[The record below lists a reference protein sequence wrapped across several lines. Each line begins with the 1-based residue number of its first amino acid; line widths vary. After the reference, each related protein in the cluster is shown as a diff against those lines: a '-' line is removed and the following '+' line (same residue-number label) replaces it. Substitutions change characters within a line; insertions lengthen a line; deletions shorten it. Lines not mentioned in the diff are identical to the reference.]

1 MNIAE
6 KFLYNLM
13 RLALGGKLDPVEGT
27 LAFSAIAH
35 GLLLLADFS
44 NASMVFSPSG
54 EPGGIAASRIVGL
67 GLFVSGLLVVLAN
80 HGKMCL
86 SRQPALLAQF
96 TAWAAL
102 FVAVCL
108 NPFSNVVVNFGYG
121 TIAIIAATIYLVVAT
136 GDGE

>member
-6 KFLYNLM
+6 RLFYNLT
-13 RLALGGKLDPVEGT
+13 RTSFGGKLEPVEGA

-35 GLLLLADFS
+35 GVLLLSDFS
-44 NASMVFSPSG
+44 NASMVFYPTG
-54 EPGGIAASRIVGL
+54 EHGGVVVARIVGA
-67 GLFVSGLLVVLAN
+67 GLLASGLLVVLAS
-80 HGKMCL
+80 HGKMYI

-96 TAWAAL
+96 SAWSAL

-108 NPFSNVVVNFGYG
+108 NPFSNIVVNFGYG
-121 TIAIIAATIYLVVAT
+121 TIALIAATIYLVVAT

>member
-6 KFLYNLM
+6 RFFYNLM

-27 LAFSAIAH
+27 LAFSAVAH
-35 GLLLLADFS
+35 GLLLLADVT
-44 NASMVFSPSG
+44 NASMIFSANG
-54 EPGGIAASRIVGL
+54 GPGGIVASRIVGA
-67 GLFVSGLLVVLAN
+67 GLLVSGILVVLAN
-80 HGKMCL
+80 HGKMCV

-102 FVAVCL
+102 FVAVFL
-108 NPFSNVVVNFGYG
+108 NPLSNIILNFGYG
-121 TIAIIAATIYLVVAT
+121 TIAIITATIYLVVAT